1 MCLTSLLFYISQGTF
16 SDICINLSIDKCVWK
31 ACCMLSTE
39 GELIK
44 ARSMVGRLVYCG
56 DAFSYDFLPMP
67 LQARSQAYKDS
78 LKEEENQKLQKM
90 KEEQHQKV
98 FTIPC

>member
-1 MCLTSLLFYISQGTF
+1 MVMLFPVIFF
-16 SDICINLSIDKCVWK
+16 S
-31 ACCMLSTE
+31 
-39 GELIK
+39 
-44 ARSMVGRLVYCG
+44 
-56 DAFSYDFLPMP
+56 PMH

-98 FTIPC
+98 FTRSSLLVIANYLLVLDNFEGFLSKYLHT